1 MRSTFLKGTLILQR
15 WRQYE
20 RACKN
25 QTANELVFIS
35 LKFTILFVY
44 LFFNKGDYISV
55 SNPEGNFKK
64 SQVQTS
70 EDLFL
75 LAAGTGFTPMV
86 KLLDFALT
94 EVSCLRYVLFLWFN
108 P

>member
-1 MRSTFLKGTLILQR
+1 MKGPLKESEYQLPCFHLINV
-15 WRQYE
+15 YH
-20 RACKN
+20 
-25 QTANELVFIS
+25 S
-35 LKFTILFVY
+35 ILFCG
-44 LFFNKGDYISV
+44 FFNKGDYISV

-86 KLLDFALT
+86 KLLNFALT
-94 EVSCLRYVLFLWFN
+94 EVGCLRYVRFL
-108 P
+108 